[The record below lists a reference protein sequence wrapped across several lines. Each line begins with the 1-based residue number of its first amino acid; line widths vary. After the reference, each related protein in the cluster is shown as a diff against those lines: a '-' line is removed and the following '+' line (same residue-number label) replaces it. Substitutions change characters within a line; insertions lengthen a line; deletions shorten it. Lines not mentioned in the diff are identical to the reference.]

1 MLPEVGLCTPAMT
14 EISVDLPAPFSRNS
28 TCTSPR
34 RSSSPTSSRAT
45 TPGKCLEMR
54 LAARRTGAPASS
66 RAPETWTTVSTTTAR
81 GLSLHSEGWLEA
93 VRSQGRVLVERL
105 HIGFVDHIERRTDM
119 LFVRLLLQ
127 DAHHLVDRNPA
138 LDDGG
143 IGRSGQD
150 RARLD
155 AFIDRRREVI
165 GDHLDLV
172 LQPTVAQQSDRRLSR
187 R

>member
-14 EISVDLPAPFSRNS
+14 EMSVDLPAPFSPNS

-34 RSSSPTSSRAT
+34 RSSSPTSSSAI

-81 GLSLHSEGWLEA
+81 APSLHSEGWLKA
-93 VRSQGRVLVERL
+93 IRSQRRLLLERL
-105 HIGFVDHIERRTDM
+105 HVGFVDHMESGADM
-119 LFVRLLLQ
+119 LLVRLVLQ

-138 LDDGG
+138 LNDGG
-143 IGRSGQD
+143 I
-150 RARLD
+150 
-155 AFIDRRREVI
+155 
-165 GDHLDLV
+165 
-172 LQPTVAQQSDRRLSR
+172 
-187 R
+187 